1 LNGTKDH
8 WASVEGLLCAAVQMR
23 ALTQTEWPSLMCRA
37 REAGCRRRTT
47 VAVAHICRVFGLE
60 TPPEVAAAVARDAAA
75 RHLLH
80 TLVPATLDG
89 GRSADMEPRLD
100 MLTWRFAT
108 EDTLWA
114 GLAHAATRFFRP
126 GPEDWEWFA
135 LPRGARWL
143 YRALRPARLAAKWAK
158 RL

>member
-1 LNGTKDH
+1 
-8 WASVEGLLCAAVQMR
+8 
-23 ALTQTEWPSLMCRA
+23 
-37 REAGCRRRTT
+37 
-47 VAVAHICRVFGLE
+47 
-60 TPPEVAAAVARDAAA
+60 
-75 RHLLH
+75 
-80 TLVPATLDG
+80 
-89 GRSADMEPRLD
+89 MEPRLD